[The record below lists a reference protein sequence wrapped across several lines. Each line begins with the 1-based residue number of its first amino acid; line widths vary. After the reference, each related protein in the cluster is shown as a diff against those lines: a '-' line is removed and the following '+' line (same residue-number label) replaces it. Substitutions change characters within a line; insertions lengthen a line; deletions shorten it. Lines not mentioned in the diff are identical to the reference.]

1 MTASTCL
8 DFLTDYLRAVRQQ
21 LAERRVVV
29 TSAWVHQPMPQQALG
44 LSLELAAGGL
54 PEGADVAGSAGV
66 PGVAARVPPPR
77 ERIRVGWHEELGWW
91 AEPADRRTGR
101 RYFPG
106 DLVPSPDRVADYLA
120 GLTRNEDLGSTAP
133 SLHRYRLLDNSDD
146 LVERLDIARRTA
158 AKTAR
163 TTGRAAQPTACRG
176 QRGRPG
182 PDRPG
187 VQLSL

>member
-1 MTASTCL
+1 MTASNCL
-8 DFLTDYLRAVRQQ
+8 DFLTDYLSAVRQQ
-21 LAERRVVV
+21 LAERHVVV
-29 TSAWVHQPMPQQALG
+29 TTAWVHQPMPQQALG
-44 LSLELAAGGL
+44 LSLEVAAGGL
-54 PEGADVAGSAGV
+54 PESAEVAGAPGVVDGV
-66 PGVAARVPPPR
+66 PAPR

-91 AEPADRRTGR
+91 AEPADRRGTGR

-120 GLTRNEDLGSTAP
+120 GLTRHEDLGSTAP

-163 TTGRAAQPTACRG
+163 AAGRAAQPTGR
-176 QRGRPG
+176 RGRRGGPG
-182 PDRPG
+182 SDRPG